1 MGWRGARCRQRGHC
15 SGGTEQGADLTAR
28 HVPKGHEADAMGS
41 RAHPF
46 ASTWG
51 ASAAPIRFRRAVC
64 QELRMRSFEQSEGHG
79 VPVVQWLA
87 IVAALATAALSVLV
101 FWDPHPRNRDAAF
114 EVDGEALFV
123 RIAASQPATK
133 KGSRVGNAASGSRIV
148 LPQPTWERAHSLWN
162 FGCAV
167 ARAATRHQAMRLV
180 PCRTTLA
187 GDKARSCWI
196 AGWAVPL
203 RKAMAYRSP
212 VLVCMRAWAR
222 VPRTRRS
229 RWRA

>member
-123 RIAASQPATK
+123 RIAESQPRRA
-133 KGSRVGNAASGSRIV
+133 AASAT
-148 LPQPTWERAHSLWN
+148 QRA
-162 FGCAV
+162 AV
-167 ARAATRHQAMRLV
+167 ASCCRSRRGSGFRWGSAMRL
-180 PCRTTLA
+180 LA
-187 GDKARSCWI
+187 TSTRPAARGRSASVARRGTARECWL
-196 AGWAVPL
+196 PSL
-203 RKAMAYRSP
+203 PS
-212 VLVCMRAWAR
+212 RAR
-222 VPRTRRS
+222 HGRS
-229 RWRA
+229 RCVDQREASCGSTPRPARR